1 MATLKIRNLAFSH
14 RLDVQACK
22 VLRGGMS
29 FGWIR
34 PYQEPS
40 GGISAGGAPLY
51 IGQMTVLLNPVFNQI
66 TQTVNQV
73 EFVTVETTENV
84 DSSVNVFVGQRQNG
98 NVGPLPAFA

>member
-1 MATLKIRNLAFSH
+1 MATLKIRNLSFSH

-22 VLRGGMS
+22 ALRGGMS

-34 PYQEPS
+34 SYQKP
-40 GGISAGGAPLY
+40 GRGLGNGAPLH

-73 EFVTVETTENV
+73 EYVTVETTENI
-84 DSSVNVFVGQRQNG
+84 DSSVNVFVGQGQNG
-98 NVGPLPAFA
+98 NVGQLPGFA

>member
-1 MATLKIRNLAFSH
+1 MATLKIHNLQINKQ
-14 RLDVQACK
+14 LDVRARK
-22 VLRGGMS
+22 AVHGGMS

-34 PYQEPS
+34 PFQS
-40 GGISAGGAPLY
+40 SLGGSGAPLY

-84 DSSVNVFVGQRQNG
+84 DSSINVIVGQGQNG
-98 NVGPLPAFA
+98 NVGQLPFLA